1 MQRLQ
6 TAFCKDALLAA
17 RRSVSSR
24 VVPKYSDLRELK
36 QEQIAVARERV
47 FGPQDNMP
55 GDRQFHKRL
64 EGRKLMRWYF
74 PSKYNLQDF
83 RTDDY
88 FEMQAERFAPREEHQ
103 SIPQLVKMLQQIVN
117 HREELRAFFKTM
129 DEATFLSNSTLQDLY
144 GLFRLLDPDHA
155 LPFQPP
161 ESVFLDHTPFGG
173 IKPLLRLV
181 SKGPSDEFE
190 WDEVE
195 LEQAAKFI
203 ELQKVLPKDKFNA
216 LKARVSR
223 LASKEEVCAMIEA
236 QEKDH
241 FITPLNNCTYVFET
255 SNDMQSSSPDIS
267 NAEKPSVV
275 VETEAAS
282 VSEPPAETM
291 HEEAHM
297 ESADSVDETETA
309 SQSESPA
316 ENMHDEAH
324 MKSAGASSQA
334 PSIEDT
340 GDLRQQAPRDDMRRK
355 KHKLAH
361 YPVEQSL
368 GGSKTTRAKE
378 MAKAEG
384 ELEKLKS
391 KGKPDIRNYLSRR
404 HRFIDPMY
412 RRRRLKWLERQMS
425 DLNREKDVKFS
436 SYYGPH
442 PDATPEWPTNKG
454 STTVVWPSPYH

>member
-1 MQRLQ
+1 ML
-6 TAFCKDALLAA
+6 
-17 RRSVSSR
+17 
-24 VVPKYSDLRELK
+24 KYSDLRELK

-55 GDRQFHKRL
+55 GDRQFHKKL

-83 RTDDY
+83 RTEDY
-88 FEMQAERFAPREEHQ
+88 FEMQAERFAPREEHK
-103 SIPQLVKMLQQIVN
+103 SIPQLVNMLQQIVD
-117 HREELRAFFKTM
+117 HREELRVFFKSM
-129 DEATFLSNSTLQDLY
+129 DEATFLGSSTLQDLY

-161 ESVFLDHTPFGG
+161 ESVFLDHSPFGG
-173 IKPLLRLV
+173 VKPLLRLV
-181 SKGPSDEFE
+181 SKGPSDDVE

-203 ELQKVLPKDKFNA
+203 ELQKVLPKDKFDA

-241 FITPLNNCTYVFET
+241 FITPLNNNTYIFET
-255 SNDMQSSSPDIS
+255 SHDMRSSVPGDTKTGGNKIE
-267 NAEKPSVV
+267 N
-275 VETEAAS
+275 VEMKSADE
-282 VSEPPAETM
+282 SEPPAETM
-291 HEEAHM
+291 HDEADM
-297 ESADSVDETETA
+297 ESADAT
-309 SQSESPA
+309 
-316 ENMHDEAH
+316 
-324 MKSAGASSQA
+324 SQA
-334 PSIEDT
+334 PNSDDPN
-340 GDLRQQAPRDDMRRK
+340 DLGQQAPGDELGKK

-368 GGSKTTRAKE
+368 GGSPKMRAKE

-384 ELEKLKS
+384 ELEKLKT
-391 KGKPDIRNYLSRR
+391 KGKPEIRNYLSRR

-442 PDATPEWPTNKG
+442 PDDTPEWPTNKG